1 MAQSFT
7 ANDICTELEKSERK
21 EKTQTLQVLFLT
33 QSQQEVPVPTAVGGG
48 FTFQHMFRMEQSYRP
63 RGGSGRAASSPLPP
77 YPPPRLLQPPWP
89 CRGLSSWWLPCP
101 CGSRKGAQP
110 WRTPGKLG
118 PGGCAQPAAGTDGA
132 GWAFG
137 GFSVLSFCFHVRPG
151 FGLDLSFPTGR
162 KALNSGVAWCGF
174 NKLSPSSSA
183 AWQEQLRASPAS
195 WACANF

>member
-77 YPPPRLLQPPWP
+77 CPPPRPLQPPWP

-101 CGSRKGAQP
+101 CGSGKGAQP
-110 WRTPGKLG
+110 PENPRETGAWRLCTASGRHGWSRLG
-118 PGGCAQPAAGTDGA
+118 LWGIFSSGFLFSRPA
-132 GWAFG
+132 WLW
-137 GFSVLSFCFHVRPG
+137 SPS
-151 FGLDLSFPTGR
+151 
-162 KALNSGVAWCGF
+162 
-174 NKLSPSSSA
+174 KLSN
-183 AWQEQLRASPAS
+183 WKEGFEFRCCLM
-195 WACANF
+195 WF